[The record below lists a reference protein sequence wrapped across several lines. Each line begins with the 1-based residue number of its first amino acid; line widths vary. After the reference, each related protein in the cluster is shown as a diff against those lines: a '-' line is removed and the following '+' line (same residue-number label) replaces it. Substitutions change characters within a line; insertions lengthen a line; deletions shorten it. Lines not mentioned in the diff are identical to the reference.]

1 MSVKALPA
9 LAKKLP
15 HSRSPRLISVACIG
29 GGGIGGGGIGGRGR
43 EGMRHNGVQAVDGVV
58 SEAMSGEKAPDNSP
72 V

>member
-29 GGGIGGGGIGGRGR
+29 GGGIGGGGIGGRGGGKGCGIPAFR
-43 EGMRHNGVQAVDGVV
+43 PWMEW
-58 SEAMSGEKAPDNSP
+58 
-72 V
+72 